1 MDKYLCGPS
10 ALRASECQA
19 RRANAITVLQFRMA
33 ASLRRAGK
41 ALSPAKEK
49 ERMLLHDLERRFR
62 QWQRTRHAIR
72 RLSTLDDYILHD
84 MGIPREEIRRMA
96 GKRGD

>member
-1 MDKYLCGPS
+1 
-10 ALRASECQA
+10 
-19 RRANAITVLQFRMA
+19 
-33 ASLRRAGK
+33 
-41 ALSPAKEK
+41 
-49 ERMLLHDLERRFR
+49 MLLHDLERRFR